1 FPFQVQ
7 IFVGDT
13 ETYALKASL
22 ASPFE
27 TSPSFKNAKQE
38 ARDKYGTEYVFLTGR
53 LGRIQKM
60 YCDAALGNAKVM
72 QAAKNTDLI
81 VGDAFYICG
90 SLIAAK
96 FSLPFVTVFAMS
108 LSTFTAHGYGL
119 PLTPSYVPQ
128 FQSILGDHLS
138 FIGRI
143 QNVYHWIL
151 NYWTHYYKIV
161 PFFQDLKVRYKI
173 EPNKSL
179 HEILNRVDLIIA
191 QMGFFLDYP
200 RPLLPNTRVVGPL
213 LVSPPKPLPAELEAF
228 MQSSG
233 NNGVILVSFGST
245 ISSSAKRI
253 DKAGLTVMAGAFA
266 KLPQKIIW
274 KLSEES
280 SLALVM
286 SENIKI
292 ASWPPQNDILGHPK
306 TRLFFGHAGLNG
318 ILESTYHGVPMICS
332 PFFGDQFDNAYT
344 AKNVGFA
351 EVLHLRGATSEQ
363 LFSVIQTVLTDPS
376 YRESAER
383 VSKSIKQLPRAPVQE
398 AADWVEYTQAQ
409 GGLQY
414 LRPRGLDLP
423 FYQLHLLDI
432 LLLKF
437 TVVVSAFVIVRFL
450 FRFVKSENKVV
461 KTKEKAT

>member
-1 FPFQVQ
+1 MGSCWPEALLFQSWGSLLVLFGFPFQVQ

-200 RPLLPNTRVVGPL
+200 RPLLPSRYVVHTTQHCL
-213 LVSPPKPLPAELEAF
+213 
-228 MQSSG
+228 
-233 NNGVILVSFGST
+233 
-245 ISSSAKRI
+245 
-253 DKAGLTVMAGAFA
+253 
-266 KLPQKIIW
+266 
-274 KLSEES
+274 
-280 SLALVM
+280 
-286 SENIKI
+286 
-292 ASWPPQNDILGHPK
+292 
-306 TRLFFGHAGLNG
+306 
-318 ILESTYHGVPMICS
+318 LESIVKTIR
-332 PFFGDQFDNAYT
+332 
-344 AKNVGFA
+344 
-351 EVLHLRGATSEQ
+351 RG
-363 LFSVIQTVLTDPS
+363 
-376 YRESAER
+376 
-383 VSKSIKQLPRAPVQE
+383 PRANSCS
-398 AADWVEYTQAQ
+398 WEY
-409 GGLQY
+409 LY
-414 LRPRGLDLP
+414 LNVC
-423 FYQLHLLDI
+423 
-432 LLLKF
+432 K
-437 TVVVSAFVIVRFL
+437 
-450 FRFVKSENKVV
+450 
-461 KTKEKAT
+461 